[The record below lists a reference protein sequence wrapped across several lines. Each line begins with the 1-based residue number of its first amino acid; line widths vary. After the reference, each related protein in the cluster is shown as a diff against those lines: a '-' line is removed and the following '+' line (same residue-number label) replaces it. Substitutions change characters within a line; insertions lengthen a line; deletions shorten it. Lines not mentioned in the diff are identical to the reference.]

1 MLNQF
6 LKRLSCLF
14 NFHSWKCID
23 VMPYTDSSYD
33 EKVPSVSYTRI
44 CRRCGAIQ
52 YDSIWGCDNIDKESL
67 STPE

>member
-1 MLNQF
+1 
-6 LKRLSCLF
+6 
-14 NFHSWKCID
+14 
-23 VMPYTDSSYD
+23 MPYTDSSYD